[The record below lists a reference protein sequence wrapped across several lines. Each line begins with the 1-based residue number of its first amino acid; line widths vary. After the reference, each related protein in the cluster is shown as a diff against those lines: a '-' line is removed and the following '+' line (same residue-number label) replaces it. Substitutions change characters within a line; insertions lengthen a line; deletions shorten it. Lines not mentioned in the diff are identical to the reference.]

1 MVRLREGSN
10 PPAEVVFVVCDVM
23 RRARSRDDSD
33 GNGVASLMATAIGNA
48 TSWYR
53 MPGAPIGLDVNRG
66 TVGIMDVDGAV
77 GMTDGEPA
85 V

>member
-1 MVRLREGSN
+1 
-10 PPAEVVFVVCDVM
+10 
-23 RRARSRDDSD
+23 
-33 GNGVASLMATAIGNA
+33 
-48 TSWYR
+48 
-53 MPGAPIGLDVNRG
+53 MPGAPISLDVNRG